1 MRDKLLKLGQIAEK
15 KTKLVAKKSA
25 FLALT
30 LLLSACGQ
38 VVVYPSELTA
48 TAWAAQGT
56 PQSSSTEIASG
67 SGLTDLEVITPVL
80 PTVQILPDVYT
91 ETETSPTAEDTPS
104 SPVIVSTPFTPNN
117 GQPPFIYYALTGDTL
132 PALANRFGVEAS
144 QISSSE
150 PIPLSGLINPGQL
163 LVIPNNL
170 QEFGPEDAVFP
181 DSEVVYSP
189 SSIGFDTEKYVMDA
203 GGTLSKYREYLGGK
217 WMNGGE
223 IIQKYA
229 QEYSINPRL
238 ILALL
243 EYQSNWVFGAPQN
256 IAQSDYP
263 MGWKEYSQR
272 GLLKQLGW
280 AVKTINIGYY
290 QWREGK
296 LDTLKFSNNSEL
308 RIAPS
313 LNAGSVA
320 LQYFFSKTIAQ
331 RDWNSALYSAE
342 SVTALYEEMFGSPW
356 LRAQQVE
363 PLYPPDFSQPNF
375 SLPFPVG
382 NTWNYTGGPHA
393 PWGEVGSLAAL
404 DFAPHTDHTGCDPS
418 IEFVTAISSGYVLR
432 DGNGYIIVDID
443 GDGHEQ
449 TGWVILY
456 LHLANAEKI
465 KAGQWINEGDPL
477 GRASCEGGLSTGTHV
492 HLARKYNGE
501 WMAAGGPVPFTLSG
515 WIAAE
520 GSKPYLGTMTHGD
533 LVCTASVV
541 GSHES
546 NITRLE

>member
-1 MRDKLLKLGQIAEK
+1 MLKLGQIAEK
-15 KTKLVAKKSA
+15 KTKSVAKKA
-25 FLALT
+25 AL
-30 LLLSACGQ
+30 LVCSFFLSACGQ

-48 TAWAAQGT
+48 TAWALQGT
-56 PQSSSTEIASG
+56 PLPVSTENPSG
-67 SGLTDLEVITPVL
+67 SGLSDLEFVTPIVPSPQSTPDVFNTLESAPVAIDTPNSPLTVSTHITP
-80 PTVQILPDVYT
+80 
-91 ETETSPTAEDTPS
+91 S
-104 SPVIVSTPFTPNN
+104 N
-117 GQPPFIYYALTGDTL
+117 GKPPFIYYALTGDTL
-132 PALANRFGVEAS
+132 PALSNRFGVDTS

-150 PIPLSGLINPGQL
+150 SIPLTGLINPGQL
-163 LVIPNNL
+163 LIIPNNI
-170 QEFGPEDAVFP
+170 QEFGPEDAIFP

-223 IIQKYA
+223 VIQKYA

-263 MGWKEYSQR
+263 MGWKDYSQR

-296 LDTLKFSNNSEL
+296 LDTLIFSDNSDL

-331 RDWNSALYSAE
+331 RDWNNALYSTE
-342 SVTALYEEMFGSPW
+342 SVTALYEDMFGSPW
-356 LRAQQVE
+356 LRAQEVE
-363 PLYPPDFSQPNF
+363 PLYPPDFTQPNF
-375 SLPFPVG
+375 SLPYPVG
-382 NTWNYTGGPHA
+382 NTWNFTGGPHA

-418 IEFVTAISSGYVLR
+418 EEFVTAISTGYVLR
-432 DGNGYIIVDID
+432 DGNGYIIVDLD

-456 LHLANAEKI
+456 LHLANDGKVQ
-465 KAGQWINEGDPL
+465 AGQWINAGDPL

-501 WMAAGGPVPFTLSG
+501 WIAAAGPVPFNLSG
-515 WIAAE
+515 WVAAE
-520 GSKPYLGTMTHGD
+520 GLKPYLGTMTNGD
-533 LVCTASVV
+533 LVSTASVV